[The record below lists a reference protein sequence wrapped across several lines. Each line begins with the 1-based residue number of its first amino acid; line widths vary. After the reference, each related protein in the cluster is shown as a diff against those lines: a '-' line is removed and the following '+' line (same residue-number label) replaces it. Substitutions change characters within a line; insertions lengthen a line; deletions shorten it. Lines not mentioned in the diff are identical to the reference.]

1 MDQWFTVASC
11 FCLVTMFFISF
22 ELGSLFVMHICLHH
36 LSACAVGEIC
46 VSWHGCKPSG
56 MGVSDR
62 VRHVRYLHL
71 RALTHLRSDTEIPH
85 KPFFESV
92 QWCHFILMNINH
104 MNNALSWIECNG
116 ILSVK
121 EMALLIQSF
130 ARIRGSFNFTK
141 LTPANHRT
149 YQGDV
154 GPWSDCWEG
163 FYKGQG

>member
-11 FCLVTMFFISF
+11 FIGLKYFVYF
-22 ELGSLFVMHICLHH
+22 EFSSSFVMHICLHH
-36 LSACAVGEIC
+36 LSACAASEIVFLYTGASQVEWVSLTVCDVC
-46 VSWHGCKPSG
+46 VFH
-56 MGVSDR
+56 
-62 VRHVRYLHL
+62 HL
-71 RALTHLRSDTEIPH
+71 SHLRSDTEIPH

-92 QWCHFILMNINH
+92 QRCYFTLMNINH

-154 GPWSDCWEG
+154 GPWSDYREG